1 MEDQKAIRNLFISV
15 YDKQGIDAVA
25 AIAAKKNINIIST
38 GGTASFLKDLG
49 HSVTE
54 VSDITGFPSVFDGR
68 VKTLHP
74 VIFGGILMRRSN
86 PSDLEQASEH
96 NITPIDVVVVDL
108 YPFEKTLKE
117 TDIEQKLIE
126 KIDIGGISLIRAAA
140 KNFNDVVIIPS
151 VIQYPDLLEILEAG
165 SSTRDQ
171 RKKLAAAAFDVS
183 SHYDSQ
189 IFKWMN
195 LETGINSLKVSI
207 QNGTPLRY
215 GENPH
220 QKASFY
226 ADGTLQWEQL
236 NGKELSY
243 NNIQDIDAAWSL
255 VNEFDDVACAIIKH
269 TNPCGIAV
277 RKNTTEAW
285 KAALQCDPVSAYG
298 GVIALNRKPDTETC
312 RLINEMFFEVL
323 IVPGIDNDGLEILKS
338 KKNRIILKVNHSD
351 QKKQYFKNIN
361 GGVLCQEADIIAE
374 NPAEWKL
381 MAGVAADTDLLD
393 DMVFGMTV
401 VKHLKSNA
409 IVVVKNRQMIG
420 SGSGQTSRI
429 DAVNH
434 ALGKV
439 EEFGF
444 EFKGATLIS
453 DAYFPFADSVG
464 KAYFK
469 GITAVVEPGGSVR
482 DEDTVRYC
490 QENNVTLYFS
500 GRRHFKH

>member
-1 MEDQKAIRNLFISV
+1 MEEQKAIRNLFISV
-15 YDKQGIDAVA
+15 YDKQGIDAIA
-25 AIAAKKNINIIST
+25 ATAAKKNINIIST
-38 GGTASFLKDLG
+38 GGTAAFLKELG
-49 HSVTE
+49 YTVTE

-86 PSDLEQASEH
+86 PSDVDQAAQH
-96 NITPIDVVVVDL
+96 NIAPIDVVVVDL

-151 VIQYPDLLEILEAG
+151 VNQYSDLLDILETG
-165 SSTRDQ
+165 YSTREQ

-195 LETGINSLKVSI
+195 REVGINSLKVSI
-207 QNGTPLRY
+207 QNGSPLRY

-220 QKASFY
+220 QKADFF
-226 ADGTLQWEQL
+226 ADGSLQWDQL
-236 NGKELSY
+236 NGKDLSY

-255 VNEFDDVACAIIKH
+255 VNEFSDVACAIIKH

-277 RKNTTEAW
+277 RKNTAEAW
-285 KAALQCDPVSAYG
+285 KSALECDPVSAYG
-298 GVIALNRKPDTETC
+298 GVIAMNQKPDTETC

-323 IVPGIDNDGLEILKS
+323 IVPSIDNEGLEILKS
-338 KKNRIILKVNHSD
+338 KKNRIILKVTHSES
-351 QKKQYFKNIN
+351 KQQFFKNVN
-361 GGVLCQEADIIAE
+361 GGVLSQEADLIPE
-374 NPAEWKL
+374 NASEWKL
-381 MAGVAADTDLLD
+381 MAGEAANQELLNDLT
-393 DMVFGMTV
+393 FGMTV

-409 IVVVKNRQMIG
+409 IVVVKNQQMIG

-444 EFKGATLIS
+444 NFNGAVLAS
-453 DAYFPFADSVG
+453 DAYFPFADSVE
-464 KAYFK
+464 KAYNK
-469 GITAVVEPGGSVR
+469 GIHAVVEPGGSVR